1 MSVIECKGLSKNYG
15 KKRAL
20 HQVSFVIK
28 ENTITGLIGRNGAG
42 KTTLLKLIAGFFY
55 QTEGDLKVFS
65 KNPFNS
71 LFVSANRIYID
82 DQLNFPNT
90 LTLKD
95 ILQSAASF
103 YMNWDHTLADKLFDY
118 FTFHPSQRYQQLS
131 KGMKSTFNMI
141 IGLSSRCSL
150 TIFDEPTTGMD
161 ASVRKDFY
169 RALLK
174 DYLDHPRTIILSS
187 HLLNEIE
194 DLLEDILLLK
204 DGEKCLHVSIEEL
217 KEYGVYL
224 QGSNKSVREIA
235 GNKEVFYEKSLGH
248 DHLQLGIENTL
259 TNLEMEEAASMG
271 VHISPISAD
280 DLCTYLTN
288 KTIGG
293 IDDVFNRS

>member
-1 MSVIECKGLSKNYG
+1 MSVIECKGLSKAYG
-15 KKRAL
+15 RKKAL
-20 HQVSFVIK
+20 HQVSFTIK
-28 ENTITGLIGRNGAG
+28 ENTIIGLIGRNGAG
-42 KTTLLKLIAGFFY
+42 KTTLLKIIAGFIRE
-55 QTEGDLKVFS
+55 TEGDINVFS
-65 KNPFNS
+65 RHPFNS

-82 DQLNFPNT
+82 DQMNFPNT

-95 ILQSAASF
+95 ILLSAATF
-103 YMNWDHTLADKLFDY
+103 YGNWDQILAERLFDY
-118 FTFHPSQRYQQLS
+118 FSFYPSWRYQQLS

-141 IGLSSRCSL
+141 IGLSARCPL

-194 DLLEDILLLK
+194 DLLEDVLLLK
-204 DGEKCLHVSIEEL
+204 DGEKCLHLSIDEL

-224 QGSNKSVREIA
+224 KGSVNCVRDIA
-235 GNKEVFYEKSLGH
+235 GDKEIMYEKSLGN
-248 DHLQLGIENTL
+248 DHLLIGIKNTL
-259 TNLEMEEAASMG
+259 TNLEVEQAALMG
-271 VHISPISAD
+271 VQISPISTD